1 MTKIP
6 AKPVSPVADAMV
18 EEITDEL
25 LQGLREPISRN
36 LNTLLGESLDKATG
50 DGEFYRRL
58 NEEMMLGIQNI
69 FKVVTTAK
77 TSPANSPNKEQ
88 TDKLFEE
95 ASRQLDE
102 ILETTEQATTKI
114 MSIVEKQLDLQ
125 DESNALLL
133 IAVKQPLTAEQAK
146 RLAEINSSLGDD
158 FTNILTELS
167 FQDLTGQRIKKII
180 TALEK
185 IETTA
190 FDLFMATG
198 LALKAHK
205 EEPGK
210 SVEKI
215 KSEAKQTVSEL
226 KGPSRDSN
234 QENVDDLLAQ
244 LGL

>member
-1 MTKIP
+1 MIHLLCMR
-6 AKPVSPVADAMV
+6 AQCMV
-18 EEITDEL
+18 HNLWLKNILKVLKSQKLNL
-25 LQGLREPISRN
+25 LVFL
-36 LNTLLGESLDKATG
+36 
-50 DGEFYRRL
+50 
-58 NEEMMLGIQNI
+58 
-69 FKVVTTAK
+69 
-77 TSPANSPNKEQ
+77 
-88 TDKLFEE
+88 
-95 ASRQLDE
+95 
-102 ILETTEQATTKI
+102 
-114 MSIVEKQLDLQ
+114 EKQLDLQ